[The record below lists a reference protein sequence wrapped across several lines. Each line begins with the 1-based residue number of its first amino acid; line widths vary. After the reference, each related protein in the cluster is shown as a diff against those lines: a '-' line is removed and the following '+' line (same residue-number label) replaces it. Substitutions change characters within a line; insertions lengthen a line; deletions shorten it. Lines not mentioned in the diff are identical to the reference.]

1 MKPEDFSRMITDAYQ
16 VGFAEAVRM
25 YEPVQ
30 DLVRAKDAKRWL
42 RMMNA
47 SDKVLR
53 EVSPKRVGEAK
64 NSPLYYSKAEIKK
77 AFGAMTTHAAWL
89 NESVL
94 PPPLCSQGRK
104 IPARRRM
111 PHQKETAALDMME
124 NPARR
129 NS

>member
-30 DLVRAKDAKRWL
+30 DLIRAKDAKRWL

-77 AFGAMTTHAAWL
+77 ALLAARASML
-89 NESVL
+89 NTLE
-94 PPPLCSQGRK
+94 Q
-104 IPARRRM
+104 
-111 PHQKETAALDMME
+111 
-124 NPARR
+124 
-129 NS
+129 

>member
-1 MKPEDFSRMITDAYQ
+1 
-16 VGFAEAVRM
+16 M

-30 DLVRAKDAKRWL
+30 DLIRAKDAKMWL

-53 EVSPKRVGEAK
+53 EVTPKRVGEAK

-77 AFGAMTTHAAWL
+77 AWL

-94 PPPLCSQGRK
+94 TPPLCTRGRK

-111 PHQKETAALDMME
+111 PHKTETATLDMLE
-124 NPARR
+124 NPARC